1 MMMKQIIY
9 VFFFLL
15 LNNIQI
21 LIANDSDQEYYRY
34 LQQFGYTP
42 KVEGRRLFSVVGKS
56 TYNEGIRKLQR
67 LYKLPVSYL
76 ISII

>member
-1 MMMKQIIY
+1 MKQIIY
-9 VFFFLL
+9 LFFLLL

-21 LIANDSDQEYYRY
+21 LIANHTDQEYYRY

-56 TYNEGIRKLQR
+56 SYNEGIIKFQR
-67 LYKLPVSYL
+67 LYKLPV
-76 ISII
+76 

>member
-1 MMMKQIIY
+1 MMKQIIY
-9 VFFFLL
+9 LFFFLL

-21 LIANDSDQEYYRY
+21 LIANNSDQEYYRY

>member
-1 MMMKQIIY
+1 MMMKKIIY
-9 VFFFLL
+9 LFFLLL

-21 LIANDSDQEYYRY
+21 LIANNSDQQYYRY

-56 TYNEGIRKLQR
+56 SYNEAIIKLQR
-67 LYKLPVSYL
+67 LYKLPLCYYF
-76 ISII
+76 I